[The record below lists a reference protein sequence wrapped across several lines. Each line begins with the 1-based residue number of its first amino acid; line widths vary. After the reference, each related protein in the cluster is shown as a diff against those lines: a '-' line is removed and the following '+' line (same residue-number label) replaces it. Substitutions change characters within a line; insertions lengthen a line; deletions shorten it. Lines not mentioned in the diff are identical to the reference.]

1 MEFKLEDIE
10 ETFNGEI
17 VSKISNNEY
26 LIKIQDKEH
35 HIQILDINSRGM
47 EFVLDNHYHNV
58 NYLENQTGEM
68 KIVLD
73 GVSLTINKNSKLDEI
88 VYKSSGGADVGSVQ
102 INLRS
107 QIPGRVVSIEVK
119 NGDKVKK
126 GDVVKIKYRVSYK
139 DTFIEVV
146 NDKGK
151 VVHKQPFQRSPWN
164 DGRSRDFTYSWVL
177 YDTQDYGDEIP
188 PGEYEIRVCHKYSRN
203 IDLRT
208 WIII

>member
-1 MEFKLEDIE
+1 MHSTFYQSRVKSSTVTKPRCKSRMDRKEMEFKLEDIE

-17 VSKISNNEY
+17 VNKISNNEY

-47 EFVLDNHYHNV
+47 EFVLDNLYHYV

-119 NGDKVKK
+119 YGDKVKK
-126 GDVVKIKYRVSYK
+126 GDVVCVLESMKMQVSVKSHKDGEIKILKTKEGNS
-139 DTFIEVV
+139 V
-146 NDKGK
+146 NK
-151 VVHKQPFQRSPWN
+151 N
-164 DGRSRDFTYSWVL
+164 D
-177 YDTQDYGDEIP
+177 I
-188 PGEYEIRVCHKYSRN
+188 
-203 IDLRT
+203 
-208 WIII
+208 

>member
-17 VSKISNNEY
+17 VNKISNNEY

-68 KIVLD
+68 KIILD

-107 QIPGRVVSIEVK
+107 QIPGKVVSVEVK

-126 GDVVKIKYRVSYK
+126 GDLVCVLESMKMQVSVKSHKDGEVKNLKIKEGVSVDK
-139 DTFIEVV
+139 NGILAEIE
-146 NDKGK
+146 
-151 VVHKQPFQRSPWN
+151 
-164 DGRSRDFTYSWVL
+164 
-177 YDTQDYGDEIP
+177 
-188 PGEYEIRVCHKYSRN
+188 
-203 IDLRT
+203 
-208 WIII
+208 